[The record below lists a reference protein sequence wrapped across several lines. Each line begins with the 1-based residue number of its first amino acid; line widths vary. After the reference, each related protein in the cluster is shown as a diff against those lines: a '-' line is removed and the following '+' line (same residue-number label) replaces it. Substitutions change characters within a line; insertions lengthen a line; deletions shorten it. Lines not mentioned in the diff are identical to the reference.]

1 MASEKELCKSV
12 TESLKE
18 NGFLNKM
25 SAEVRKEILSVLKE
39 EQKKHQPS
47 PELSADNFVINEL
60 IKEYLEWNNYN
71 QTSDVLSLE
80 SGQPKQKISRVELEN
95 TINVQCGEN
104 SAKIPLLYSLISN
117 IRKWSFDSIYD
128 IIEKSDKCKTKY

>member
-25 SAEVRKEILSVLKE
+25 SAEVRKEILNVLKE
-39 EQKKHQPS
+39 EQKNHQPS
-47 PELSADNFVINEL
+47 SELSADNFVINEL
-60 IKEYLEWNNYN
+60 IKEYLEWNHYN

-80 SGQPKQKISRVELEN
+80 SGQPKQRVTRAELEKS
-95 TINVQCGEN
+95 INVQCGEN

-117 IRKWSFDSIYD
+117 IRK
-128 IIEKSDKCKTKY
+128 